1 MSDRAADANPDIYV
15 MNADGSNPQN
25 LTNHLED
32 DLAPAWFG
40 PAFAVGPAGKTLTI
54 GGTGQ
59 TGQPLAAI
67 IEKTVFKDKSTI

>member
-25 LTNHLED
+25 LTNHPED

-40 PAFAVGPAGKTLTI
+40 PAFAVGPAGKKLTI
-54 GGTGQ
+54 WGQ
-59 TGQPLAAI
+59 VKQGNR
-67 IEKTVFKDKSTI
+67 